1 MSREIKFRAKG
12 QVYPK
17 WFYGYYLK
25 NKEGDSFIRSTEN
38 FETYWVAEETLGQ
51 FTGLYDKNGEEIFEG
66 DICKIKFNIEDVSDY
81 VYILL
86 NEEESKKGER
96 IFLVESPLFNNQ
108 YEFMCEDIEIIGNI
122 HDNPELLEK
131 NND

>member
-25 NKEGDSFIRSTEN
+25 NKEGDSFIRSIDD
-38 FETYWVAEETLGQ
+38 FDTYWVHEKTVGQ
-51 FTGLYDKNGEEIFEG
+51 FIGLYDINGAEIYEKDILELYDDTLNFERTYMC
-66 DICKIKFNIEDVSDY
+66 IVRYIRPQAIFNIDLHSFATIRV
-81 VYILL
+81 
-86 NEEESKKGER
+86 
-96 IFLVESPLFNNQ
+96 
-108 YEFMCEDIEIIGNI
+108 IGNI

>member
-25 NKEGDSFIRSTEN
+25 NKEGDSFIRSIDD
-38 FETYWVAEETLGQ
+38 FDTYWAHETTVGQ
-51 FTGLYDKNGEEIFEG
+51 FIGLYDINGAEIYEKDILELYDDTLNFERTYMR
-66 DICKIKFNIEDVSDY
+66 IVRYIRPHAMFNIDLHSFATIRV
-81 VYILL
+81 
-86 NEEESKKGER
+86 
-96 IFLVESPLFNNQ
+96 
-108 YEFMCEDIEIIGNI
+108 IGNI

-131 NND
+131 TND

>member
-38 FETYWVAEETLGQ
+38 FETYWILEETLGE
-51 FTGLYDKNGEEIFEG
+51 FTGLYAKGIEIYEG
-66 DICKIKFNIEDVSDY
+66 DICKIKFNIDDVSDY

-86 NEEESKKGER
+86 NEEESKKSER
-96 IFLVESPLFNNQ
+96 IFLVGSPLFNNQ